1 MATTIKLIVG
11 LGNPGSE
18 YSHTRHNT
26 GADFVQ
32 LLADRLNVNMRDND
46 KYFGLYG
53 KYSGSG
59 DIHFLLPTTFMNLS
73 GKAVAALASFFK
85 IQPDEILVVHD
96 ELDLPPGRMK
106 LKIGGGHGG
115 HNGIKDIV
123 KCLGNNADFYRLRI
137 GIGHPADRSQVVG
150 FVLNRA
156 PQSERALT
164 EEAMHH
170 AEGVIEKIN
179 NSGID
184 KAINEING
192 FSCNSK

>member
-1 MATTIKLIVG
+1 M
-11 LGNPGSE
+11 
-18 YSHTRHNT
+18 
-26 GADFVQ
+26 
-32 LLADRLNVNMRDND
+32 
-46 KYFGLYG
+46 
-53 KYSGSG
+53 
-59 DIHFLLPTTFMNLS
+59 
-73 GKAVAALASFFK
+73 
-85 IQPDEILVVHD
+85 VHD